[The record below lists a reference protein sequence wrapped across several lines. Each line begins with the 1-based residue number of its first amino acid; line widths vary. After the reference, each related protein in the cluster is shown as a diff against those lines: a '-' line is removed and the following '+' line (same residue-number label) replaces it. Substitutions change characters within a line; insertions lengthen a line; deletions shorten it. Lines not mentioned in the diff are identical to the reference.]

1 MQYYHTAVVAIGI
14 VLAFEIMVMC
24 LYESP
29 RYLYRNGQK
38 QKGIRVLE
46 WLRGPNVSCIHE
58 MKEIEDLCSNKQP
71 SMLEVLHSFTKR
83 SLFIPLVLLLLVM
96 FFQEIGG
103 QNAMSSYAAYIFKQ
117 AGCKDPQLT
126 ATFTIGITMT
136 VTTAIV
142 VFIVDRIGR
151 KTLLIVSGIGMT
163 IGTVLI
169 GTDFYITRPSL
180 CVNVTDMAL
189 DIPVSLGDDVD
200 VTCNPQYNPVILTGV
215 IVFNVA
221 FAFGW
226 GPVPFILV
234 SEFIPLQV
242 RGVASGLASTVNWG
256 TSALAVGLYIK
267 YAAAVELWFA
277 WWSFSAMNI
286 LCVVLAVFFIP
297 ETKGR
302 SLEELQRRF
311 EGKAGSSY
319 TGTVHV

>member
-14 VLAFEIMVMC
+14 VLAFEIMMVW

-46 WLRGPNVSCIHE
+46 WLRGPNFSCIHE
-58 MKEIEDLCSNKQP
+58 IKEIDDSCSNKQP

-96 FFQEIGG
+96 FFQQIGG
-103 QNAMSSYAAYIFKQ
+103 LNAMSSYAAHIFKQ
-117 AGCKDPQLT
+117 AGIKDPQLT
-126 ATFTIGITMT
+126 ATYSIGITVT
-136 VTTAIV
+136 VATAIV

-163 IGTVLI
+163 IGTVLL

-180 CVNVTDMAL
+180 CVNVTDTAL
-189 DIPVSLGDDVD
+189 DIPASLGDTLDV
-200 VTCNPQYNPVILTGV
+200 VCNPQYNPVAITGV
-215 IVFNVA
+215 IVYNIA

-234 SEFIPLQV
+234 AEFLPLQV
-242 RGVASGLASTVNWG
+242 RGVASGLSAFVNWG
-256 TSALAVGLYIK
+256 ASSLVVGLYIE

-277 WWSFSAMNI
+277 WWSFSVLNI
-286 LCVVLAVFFIP
+286 LSVILAVFFIP
-297 ETKGR
+297 ETKGK

-311 EGKAGSSY
+311 EGKAS
-319 TGTVHV
+319 VVIQ